1 MNGKSGFVRCGLFV
15 TPISHGTPAARQHR
29 HLDNVPYSVKYII
42 SEISA
47 TAVLIVSLTGGSFA
61 QEADPSTSLPAHTIE
76 NLQLIGLVGAGTPDM
91 DIPEASQPPGQ
102 QSKRMFGVLPNYATV
117 EHPARIDPISAG
129 QKFKMMSMNTFDPYV
144 YPFIGFEAML
154 NDTYGSGGSAYLKQ
168 YLTSFTDNSTGN
180 FFTTGVLPSL
190 LHQDPRY
197 FQRGSGR
204 ILGRVGYAASRS
216 VITRGDS
223 GHAQFNFS
231 EIGGNAV
238 AAGIS
243 NLYYPEH
250 DRTLNDT
257 LSRWGMQVMW
267 DTLSS
272 ELKEFWPDF
281 RRMLHHHENTATS
294 N

>member
-1 MNGKSGFVRCGLFV
+1 VKQIVRA
-15 TPISHGTPAARQHR
+15 IS
-29 HLDNVPYSVKYII
+29 V
-42 SEISA
+42 
-47 TAVLIVSLTGGSFA
+47 TAVLVVSIAEGSFA
-61 QEADPSTSLPAHTIE
+61 QVADQSSPLPAQTIE
-76 NLQLIGLVGAGTPDM
+76 DLGVIVPDETGTSSV
-91 DIPEASQPPGQ
+91 DIPDAAAQADVGGRED
-102 QSKRMFGVLPNYATV
+102 KRMFGVLTNYATV
-117 EHPARIDPISAG
+117 EHPTTIEPISAG

-144 YPFIGFEAML
+144 YPFIGFVAIL

-168 YLTSFTDNSTGN
+168 YVTSLTDNSTGN
-180 FFTTGVLPSL
+180 FLTTGVLPSV

-204 ILGRVGYAASRS
+204 LLGRVGYAASRS

-231 EIGGNAV
+231 EIGGNAI

-243 NLYYPEH
+243 NFYYPQN
-250 DRTLNDT
+250 DRTLTDT

-272 ELKEFWPDF
+272 ELKEFWPDV
-281 RRMLHHHENTATS
+281 RRFLHRRHEDASGSSSTKFS
-294 N
+294 GS